1 MATLNPRLLRQLRET
16 RGYSQSQIADAL
28 GISRPTYVQIENGD
42 RELKLSEAKNLAT
55 VLGIS
60 FSELAE
66 GRLKT
71 INVSIP
77 KENTASNKQESEM
90 RINIPKESVEKFK
103 EVLLYV
109 LQKVGAKPNIGETV
123 LYKLLYFIDFDYYE
137 KFEEQLMGL
146 KYIKNHHG
154 PSPVGFTQM
163 VAKMEKDKDLIRV
176 KSKYFQYD
184 QKKYMP
190 LREPDL
196 SKINSTELQ
205 HINEELTRLS
215 HMNAVQIREYS
226 HKDVP
231 WKVHKHGEALDY
243 EYVFYREP
251 PYSVRSY
258 DNDPL

>member
-103 EVLLYV
+103 DFLLYV

-154 PSPVGFTQM
+154 PSPLGFSEIIK
-163 VAKMEKDKDLIRV
+163 KMEDTGQILRV
-176 KSKYFQYD
+176 KHKYFQYD
-184 QKKYMP
+184 QKKYIP
-190 LREPDL
+190 LTQPNL
-196 SKINSTELQ
+196 SKLNAEEIK
-205 HINEELTRLS
+205 HIDSVLSRLS
-215 HMNAVQIREYS
+215 DMNAIQIRQYS
-226 HKDVP
+226 HDDVP
-231 WKVHKHGEALDY
+231 WLIANEGKPLEYEA
-243 EYVFYREP
+243 VFYRTP
-251 PYSVRSY
+251 KTSVRNY
-258 DNDPL
+258 EKD